1 MGKAP
6 CCEKHGVRRGAWTPE
21 EDEALADYIKKHGHG
36 SWRSLPKHA
45 GLLRCGKSCRL
56 RWINYLRPGIK
67 RGPFT
72 DEEESTI
79 IQLHGLLGNRW
90 AAIASQL
97 PGRTDN
103 EIKNYWNTHIK
114 KRFLRSGHSLGEK
127 QPSVIPD
134 GNKVHSESPS
144 TRHMVQWESARV
156 EAEARLSM
164 ESSLLNPCSAGKTCP
179 DHILQLWHSEVGQSF
194 RMLKGKEG
202 LVCEILVS
210 QASRSSSSSSKLESC
225 SDVSLQGK
233 STGTSSH
240 IAKLEDVNMIQEQAS
255 SYKPKL
261 EDDKA
266 VLESGNYEFLDTSDS
281 ALKHLLDIPDGD
293 IGFLGQTDNFLNLL
307 DGRFD

>member
-21 EDEALADYIKKHGHG
+21 EDEALVEYIKKHGHG
-36 SWRSLPKHA
+36 SWRTLPKHA

-72 DEEESTI
+72 NEEENTI
-79 IQLHGLLGNRW
+79 IQLHGMLGNRW

-103 EIKNYWNTHIK
+103 EIKNYWNTHLK
-114 KRFLRSGHSLGEK
+114 KRILRSCHSQRAK
-127 QPSVIPD
+127 QPCILPD
-134 GNKVHSESPS
+134 QRIAKSESPS

-164 ESSLLNPCSAGKTCP
+164 ESSLLNSWSMNNACP
-179 DHILQLWHSEVGQSF
+179 DYFLQLWHSEVGQSF
-194 RMLKGKEG
+194 RMIKGKEG
-202 LVCEILVS
+202 IVCQSPFS
-210 QASRSSSSSSKLESC
+210 QPSSSSKLESC
-225 SDVSLQGK
+225 SDVSLQVK
-233 STGTSSH
+233 NTGNSCYTYNPM
-240 IAKLEDVNMIQEQAS
+240 LEDVNMIQEHTS

-261 EDDKA
+261 EDDTGGS
-266 VLESGNYEFLDTSDS
+266 ESGNFEFLDTSDS
-281 ALKHLLDIPDGD
+281 ALKHLLDMPDTD
-293 IGFLGQTDNFLNLL
+293 IGFLEHNDNFLNLL
-307 DGRFD
+307 DGTCD